1 MKKLFSLFALTAFVV
16 TPLLASNGLPIGAD
30 PCSDEDCPLEWTEA
44 LMDSNVEC
52 PSNLPTFCDEYY
64 EYAGI
69 EGLEAVNSCTGDTYE
84 VATCFPL
91 ASQSLNLPV
100 TTCMATTAQLN
111 PEGNLGAVDGAVR
124 LYNLHQTGLVD
135 GEYFLE
141 DPNNPLTL
149 RYAPDSKTARLTG
162 TVYCRENANQIFHVD
177 ARFDNEQVAS
187 EWLAE
192 SPQHSLLSDDACSL
206 DADAISVFDLA
217 PMSRLE
223 GDGELE
229 GTLFIDHYPATYSAR
244 FQLGEG
250 ANNHNCNYGFGGWF
264 RWSGTLNGEYT
275 EGTTGDI
282 VVDLACSAA
291 EEACSEYSE
300 FLFEAVDDCGRILST
315 TVTVTRDDTQN
326 PVVVSGPQDMTVECD
341 NVPPMAPGSSIT
353 ATDNCEGPLTITD
366 GLELRIDGNCP
377 SNYTL
382 DRRWTITDACGNS
395 TVHTQ
400 LVTVQDTTD
409 PVIVAEDTVEIA
421 CEDWPV
427 DTAIA
432 TASDNCGIVELTF
445 SQMDGELG
453 CIEPYTTYQRA
464 YYAED
469 ECGNSAVKAQT
480 LVLVDNVAP
489 EFTSVPESYTAEC
502 TDELVLDMATAMDN
516 CGEPDVTVSTE
527 IIPGQ
532 CDAEYTMV
540 RTFTADDGC
549 GNAVTA
555 TQTIDVVDSTAP
567 TLMTVPYF
575 EGFRGQ
581 FAAENWETTEGISV
595 TGNALTI
602 VGYDNVANPYDDGV
616 IQTAIAPCLTMGG
629 TVSFDW
635 DYSLN
640 DLFPSFDVGFYVNGE
655 LMMQLNET
663 NSYEGSGS
671 ITFEC
676 NGGDI
681 IGFGVDA
688 TDGCCGSATLVI
700 DNFEVLGSEE
710 PQALPG
716 DLSFE
721 CDEVDQIPAAVTLYA
736 MGNCSL
742 AEVAFD
748 ESTVAGD
755 CPQDYDIVR
764 TWTASDECGNE
775 TIHTQTI
782 QVRDTEAPEFT
793 YVPADYTVQCAEDV
807 VLEDATATDNCGEV
821 SIAYETEIVN
831 QSCPNKYQLIRAIS
845 ATDECGNITIA
856 QQTITVDDTMAPE
869 FTFVPEDYTVQCAE
883 DVVLEDAT
891 ATDNCGELT
900 IDYSVDTVN
909 QSCPNKYQLIRTW
922 VATDEC
928 DNSTTAQQTIT
939 VDDTI
944 APEFTFVPEDYT
956 VQCAEDVVLEDA
968 TATDNCGELTIDY
981 SVDTV
986 NQSCPNKYQLIRTW
1000 VATDE
1005 CDNSTT
1011 AQQTIT
1017 VDDTIAPE
1025 FTFVPEDYTVEC
1037 SDDVTYEEATAIDNC
1052 GELTIDYSVDTVGL
1066 ECPNNF
1072 QIIRTWVATDECDN
1086 STTAQQTITVE
1097 DTTAP
1102 EFTFV
1107 PADYTVECS
1116 DDVTYEDATAIDN
1129 CGEVTIEYSV
1139 DTVGLEC
1146 PNNFEI
1152 VRTWIATDECDNSTT
1167 AQQTITVDDSTAP
1180 EFTFVP
1186 ADYTVECSDDVTFDD
1201 AEAVDNCGEVTIS
1214 YALDTLGLSCPN
1226 NFQILRTIVATDDC
1240 NNSETVVQTITV
1252 EDTTAP
1258 EFVSVP
1264 ADYSIECTEEP
1275 TYGDVEVMDN
1285 CSDWEVVLTTD
1296 TIESGCDNVY
1306 DIVLTWTATDACDNE
1321 SSASQ
1326 TISVI
1331 DTSLPQITFSCGLEN
1346 GEIVDVCCEDLSGSI
1361 TVPAACELEAVDFAC
1376 GGDLTISLTETY
1388 EGEYTPSET
1397 VDHWCVISEPQGMDQ
1412 GLTCEGLTPH
1422 AMRLFN
1428 FPGDDFYSLIDG
1440 AVSHNV
1446 DGTMTY
1452 YMTLVSQSNP
1462 DAGWE
1467 LEAQFT
1473 QPLDWFEW
1481 QNQPGN
1487 HSFKN
1492 DCGLGDHM
1500 EWEYSIMT
1508 SGEAQGWG
1516 EYEGSDMTLM
1526 HQPVSGYFGFQMGEG
1541 ANNKNGNYGFSGWF
1555 YCSGT
1560 FDGAPF
1566 NTSGDIFGELECC
1579 LPWTLDRAYTVADCS
1594 GNTTTFHYEVHATGA
1609 PCINEEEGGVQDG
1622 EDQTMVSYKD
1632 LIKVLDLMP
1641 NPTTGMTQVTL
1652 FTEELGTTAQVS
1664 LFNMAGQEV
1673 MPLFNGQLNAGW
1685 PMPLMFDA
1693 SDLEAGMYQLRIHS
1707 KNFVTSK
1714 KLLVAH

>member
-1 MKKLFSLFALTAFVV
+1 
-16 TPLLASNGLPIGAD
+16 
-30 PCSDEDCPLEWTEA
+30 
-44 LMDSNVEC
+44 MDSNVEC

-111 PEGNLGAVDGAVR
+111 PEGNPGAVDGAVR
-124 LYNLHQTGLVD
+124 LYNLYQTGLVD

-149 RYAPDSKTARLTG
+149 RHAPDSKTARLTG
-162 TVYCRENANQIFHVD
+162 TVYCRENPNQIFHVD

-264 RWSGTLNGEYT
+264 RWSGTLNDVYT

-291 EEACSEYSE
+291 EEACSEYAE
-300 FLFEAVDDCGRILST
+300 FLFEAVGDCGRILST

-326 PVVVSGPQDMTVECD
+326 PVVLSGPQDMTVECD

-409 PVIVAEDTVEIA
+409 PVIVAEDMVEIA

-432 TASDNCGIVELTF
+432 TASDNCGNVELTF
-445 SQMDGELG
+445 SQMDGDLG
-453 CIEPYTTYQRA
+453 CIEPFTTYQRT

-480 LVLVDNVAP
+480 LVLVDHVDP

-831 QSCPNKYQLIRAIS
+831 QTCPNKYQLIRAIS
-845 ATDECGNITIA
+845 ATDECGNITI
-856 QQTITVDDTMAPE
+856 
-869 FTFVPEDYTVQCAE
+869 
-883 DVVLEDAT
+883 
-891 ATDNCGELT
+891 
-900 IDYSVDTVN
+900 
-909 QSCPNKYQLIRTW
+909 
-922 VATDEC
+922 
-928 DNSTTAQQTIT
+928 AQQTIT

-1011 AQQTIT
+1011 VQQTIT

-1025 FTFVPEDYTVEC
+1025 FTFVPEDYTVQCAE
-1037 SDDVTYEEATAIDNC
+1037 DVVLEDATAIDNC
-1052 GELTIDYSVDTVGL
+1052 GELTIDYSVDTVNQS
-1066 ECPNNF
+1066 CPNKY
-1072 QIIRTWVATDECDN
+1072 QLIRTWVATDECDN
-1086 STTAQQTITVE
+1086 STTVQQTITVDDTIAPEFTFVPE
-1097 DTTAP
+1097 DYTVQCAEDVVLEDATATDNCGELTIDYSVDTVNQSCPNKYQLIRTWVATDECDNSTTVQQTITVDDTIAPEFTFVPEDYTVQCAEDVVLEDATAIDNCGELTIDYSVDTVNQSCPNKYQLIRTWVATDECDNSTTVQQTITVDDTIAP

-1129 CGEVTIEYSV
+1129 CGEV
-1139 DTVGLEC
+1139 
-1146 PNNFEI
+1146 
-1152 VRTWIATDECDNSTT
+1152 
-1167 AQQTITVDDSTAP
+1167 
-1180 EFTFVP
+1180 
-1186 ADYTVECSDDVTFDD
+1186 
-1201 AEAVDNCGEVTIS
+1201 
-1214 YALDTLGLSCPN
+1214 
-1226 NFQILRTIVATDDC
+1226 
-1240 NNSETVVQTITV
+1240 
-1252 EDTTAP
+1252 
-1258 EFVSVP
+1258 
-1264 ADYSIECTEEP
+1264 
-1275 TYGDVEVMDN
+1275 
-1285 CSDWEVVLTTD
+1285 
-1296 TIESGCDNVY
+1296 
-1306 DIVLTWTATDACDNE
+1306 
-1321 SSASQ
+1321 
-1326 TISVI
+1326 
-1331 DTSLPQITFSCGLEN
+1331 
-1346 GEIVDVCCEDLSGSI
+1346 
-1361 TVPAACELEAVDFAC
+1361 
-1376 GGDLTISLTETY
+1376 
-1388 EGEYTPSET
+1388 
-1397 VDHWCVISEPQGMDQ
+1397 
-1412 GLTCEGLTPH
+1412 
-1422 AMRLFN
+1422 
-1428 FPGDDFYSLIDG
+1428 
-1440 AVSHNV
+1440 
-1446 DGTMTY
+1446 
-1452 YMTLVSQSNP
+1452 
-1462 DAGWE
+1462 
-1467 LEAQFT
+1467 
-1473 QPLDWFEW
+1473 
-1481 QNQPGN
+1481 
-1487 HSFKN
+1487 
-1492 DCGLGDHM
+1492 
-1500 EWEYSIMT
+1500 
-1508 SGEAQGWG
+1508 
-1516 EYEGSDMTLM
+1516 
-1526 HQPVSGYFGFQMGEG
+1526 
-1541 ANNKNGNYGFSGWF
+1541 
-1555 YCSGT
+1555 
-1560 FDGAPF
+1560 
-1566 NTSGDIFGELECC
+1566 
-1579 LPWTLDRAYTVADCS
+1579 
-1594 GNTTTFHYEVHATGA
+1594 
-1609 PCINEEEGGVQDG
+1609 
-1622 EDQTMVSYKD
+1622 
-1632 LIKVLDLMP
+1632 
-1641 NPTTGMTQVTL
+1641 
-1652 FTEELGTTAQVS
+1652 
-1664 LFNMAGQEV
+1664 
-1673 MPLFNGQLNAGW
+1673 
-1685 PMPLMFDA
+1685 
-1693 SDLEAGMYQLRIHS
+1693 
-1707 KNFVTSK
+1707 
-1714 KLLVAH
+1714 

>member
-30 PCSDEDCPLEWTEA
+30 PCNADPIANGETKSGSTVGMPDQNVTGQPLCNFFSSNGGKYWFVHQAEITGTLTATTCGQASYDTALWGYAAVADCSDAQDCIAGSDDSCGLRTTISFDVQAGQEYFVMVGGFSNFEGNFSLTVTVESAADPCSDEDCPLEWSEA

-111 PEGNLGAVDGAVR
+111 PEGNPGAVDGAVR
-124 LYNLHQTGLVD
+124 LYNLYQTGLVD

-162 TVYCRENANQIFHVD
+162 TVYCRENPNQIFHVD

-291 EEACSEYSE
+291 EQACNEYAE

-341 NVPPMAPGSSIT
+341 NVPPMAPGSAIT

-400 LVTVQDTTD
+400 VVTVQDTTD
-409 PVIVAEDTVEIA
+409 PVIVAEDMVEIA

-427 DTAIA
+427 DTAMA
-432 TASDNCGIVELTF
+432 TASDNCGNVELTF
-445 SQMDGELG
+445 SQMDGDLG
-453 CIEPYTTYQRA
+453 CIEPFTTYQRT

-469 ECGNSAVKAQT
+469 ECDNSAVKAQT
-480 LVLVDNVAP
+480 LVLVDNVDP

-527 IIPGQ
+527 IIPGE

-655 LMMQLNET
+655 LMMELNET

-748 ESTVAGD
+748 ESTVNGD

-807 VLEDATATDNCGEV
+807 VLEDATATDNCGEAN
-821 SIAYETEIVN
+821 IAYETEIVN
-831 QSCPNKYQLIRAIS
+831 QSCPNKYQLIRTIS
-845 ATDECGNITIA
+845 ATDECGNSTTA

-869 FTFVPEDYTVQCAE
+869 FTFVPA
-883 DVVLEDAT
+883 
-891 ATDNCGELT
+891 
-900 IDYSVDTVN
+900 
-909 QSCPNKYQLIRTW
+909 
-922 VATDEC
+922 
-928 DNSTTAQQTIT
+928 
-939 VDDTI
+939 
-944 APEFTFVPEDYT
+944 
-956 VQCAEDVVLEDA
+956 
-968 TATDNCGELTIDY
+968 
-981 SVDTV
+981 
-986 NQSCPNKYQLIRTW
+986 
-1000 VATDE
+1000 
-1005 CDNSTT
+1005 
-1011 AQQTIT
+1011 
-1017 VDDTIAPE
+1017 
-1025 FTFVPEDYTVEC
+1025 DYTVEC
-1037 SDDVTYEEATAIDNC
+1037 SDDVTYENATAIDNC
-1052 GELTIDYSVDTVGL
+1052 GEVTIEYSVDTVGL

-1072 QIIRTWVATDECDN
+1072 QIIRMWVATDECDN

-1097 DTTAP
+1097 DTMAP

-1167 AQQTITVDDSTAP
+1167 VQQTITVDDSTAP

-1264 ADYSIECTEEP
+1264 ADYSIECTDEP

-1331 DTSLPQITFSCGLEN
+1331 DTTLPQITFSCGLEN

-1397 VDHWCVISEPQGMDQ
+1397 VDHWCVISEPLGMDE